1 MGDPKKLKKKYNT
14 PRHPWNKN
22 NIETEGVIK
31 KEYGLKNKKEI
42 FIANSFL
49 KKYKDIAKKL
59 TATKTEQAEK
69 EKTQILTKLQR
80 LGLLPTG
87 ADLDQ
92 ILGLELK
99 QLMERRLQSLV
110 FRKGLAKTM
119 NQARQFIVHRHVK
132 IGEQEIARP
141 SYIVSLEEEGSISFK
156 DKSALFD
163 ENHPERVREKEVKE
177 IKEEIKAVR
186 EYTADRKK
194 SGRKKKDAEP
204 GAPIEP
210 VKAEEVLTK

>member
-1 MGDPKKLKKKYNT
+1 MGDPKKLKKKYFT
-14 PRHPWNKN
+14 PRHPWNKT

-42 FIANSFL
+42 FIASSFL

-59 TATKTEQAEK
+59 IATKTVQAEK
-69 EKTQILTKLQR
+69 EKAQILTKLQL

-119 NQARQFIVHRHVK
+119 NQARQFIIHRHIK

-141 SYIVSLEEEGSISFK
+141 SYIVSLEEENSISFK
-156 DKSALFD
+156 DNSTLFD
-163 ENHPERVREKEVKE
+163 ENHPERVREKEVKDV
-177 IKEEIKAVR
+177 KEEIKAVR
-186 EYTADRKK
+186 DKIDEKK
-194 SGRKKKDAEP
+194 SGRKKKEVDPAAPAEP
-204 GAPIEP
+204 I
-210 VKAEEVLTK
+210 KAEEVLTK